1 MQGFLSVSPFSVLT
15 NRYVSPLCKR
25 HHGSR
30 SASSCVPFSIAFVAL
45 SLLFGHQFF
54 SVRGSTNAAAPS
66 LLSECEARAMPL
78 RRESR
83 NPRVSRIREAAC
95 LHLHALIRKAQ
106 FMLCAQ
112 NVHTTA
118 ATKAGPRASPSSAR
132 STTPRPSA
140 TCSASPLAPSSPF
153 CSLRGCS
160 STLEV
165 CISLVLCLAACDT
178 VTSGTRHWRARLR
191 TV

>member
-15 NRYVSPLCKR
+15 NRYVSPLCIR

-54 SVRGSTNAAAPS
+54 SVRGTTKAAAPS
-66 LLSECEARAMPL
+66 LLRSCEARAMPL

-95 LHLHALIRKAQ
+95 LHLHALIRHAP
-106 FMLCAQ
+106 FLLCAQ
-112 NVHTTA
+112 NADATA
-118 ATKAGPRASPSSAR
+118 ATKAGPPTSPSSAR
-132 STTPRPSA
+132 STTPKPSA
-140 TCSASPLAPSSPF
+140 TCSASPLAPSSPSSPL
-153 CSLRGCS
+153 CSLR
-160 STLEV
+160 TLEV
-165 CISLVLCLAACDT
+165 SISPVLCLAACDT